1 MTVLN
6 ILVALVFVQVALTFW
21 SIARMGIVRVAS
33 LKARR
38 VALKD
43 VALSSEAYPVDVH
56 AHQNNVE
63 NQFETPVLFY
73 AAVGVAAAMGAAN
86 WGMVVGAL
94 IFIVSRL
101 VHYRIHVGENNLHQ
115 RFNAFLAGLVGLV
128 ICWGALGL
136 RLLDI
141 A

>member
-1 MTVLN
+1 MTPLS
-6 ILVALVFVQVALTFW
+6 ILIVLVFIQVGLTFW
-21 SIARMGIVRVAS
+21 SIAHMGMARIAS
-33 LKARR
+33 LKARE

-43 VALSSEAYPVDVH
+43 VALSSEAYPVSVH

-73 AAVGVAAAMGAAN
+73 AAVAVAAAMGVAS
-86 WGMVVGAL
+86 WGMVVGGV
-94 IFIVSRL
+94 IFIAARL
-101 VHYRIHVGENNLHQ
+101 VHYSIHVGSNNLHN
-115 RFNAFLAGLVGLV
+115 RFNSFLVGLFGLLV
-128 ICWGALGL
+128 CWGALGV

>member
-1 MTVLN
+1 MTALN
-6 ILVALVFVQVALTFW
+6 ILVALVFIQVGLTFW
-21 SIARMGIVRVAS
+21 SIIRMGMVRVAS
-33 LKARR
+33 LKARE

-43 VALSSEAYPVDVH
+43 VALSSEAYPVNVH

-73 AAVGVAAAMGAAN
+73 AAVGVAAAVGATN
-86 WGMVVGAL
+86 WGMVVGAV
-94 IFIVSRL
+94 IFIVARL
-101 VHYRIHVGENNLHQ
+101 VHYKIHTGNNNLHT
-115 RFNAFLAGLVGLV
+115 RFNAFLAGLFGLL

>member
-1 MTVLN
+1 MTPLN
-6 ILVALVFVQVALTFW
+6 ILVILVFIQVGLTFW
-21 SIARMGIVRVAS
+21 SIIRMGMVRVAS
-33 LKARR
+33 LKSRE

-43 VALSSEAYPVDVH
+43 VALSSEAYPKNVH

-73 AAVGVAAAMGAAN
+73 AAVAVAAAMGVAN
-86 WGMVVGAL
+86 WGMVVGGL
-94 IFIVSRL
+94 IFITARL
-101 VHYRIHVGENNLHQ
+101 VHYAIHVGSNNLHN
-115 RFNAFLAGLVGLV
+115 RFNSFLVGLFGLLV
-128 ICWGALGL
+128 CWGALGL